1 MFEHSSRLPERA
13 LHGLDV
19 LICGGSVAGSA
30 LAYWLGRYG
39 CRPTVVEAAPARR
52 DSGFAVDFRGAAHL
66 TVLERMGI
74 LDEVRELRTGGVP
87 TTVVDGS
94 GRRLA
99 EVPIE
104 WGGGQIE
111 IMLGELTRVLH
122 EHTKDTAE
130 YIFGDPVVA
139 LSETADG
146 VRVGFKRSEPRT
158 FDLVVGAD
166 GLHSTVR
173 RTVFGPE
180 SRFVRHLGYYVAAWE
195 AANRVGIDGTALLYN
210 VPGKMIMAVPRSG
223 TTAKIDVFA
232 LFAAAALAHDRRDPH
247 RHKQILAD
255 TFGGIGW
262 RVSELLDG
270 LRDTPALYFD
280 SISRVDV
287 GTWSSGRTV
296 LLGDAAAGATLG
308 GKGTGSAMVAAYVLA
323 GELAIA
329 QGDHHKAFHEYE
341 RRLRDYVTA
350 CQEGGQASAQ
360 FLAPA
365 TAAAL
370 DARNRLLNEHSAM
383 EERLDDG
390 RETAA
395 RIELADYAGSMR
407 ANAIPRDR
415 CR

>member
-1 MFEHSSRLPERA
+1 MFDHSLRSPERA
-13 LHGLDV
+13 LRDLNV

-74 LDEVRELRTGGVP
+74 LDDVRGLQTGGVP
-87 TTVVDGS
+87 TTVVDAA

-111 IMLGELTRVLH
+111 IMLGDLTRVLH
-122 EHTKDTAE
+122 EHTRDAAE
-130 YIFGDPVVA
+130 YLFGDPVVA
-139 LSETADG
+139 LEEAEDA
-146 VRVGFKRSEPRT
+146 VRVDFRRSPSRT

-173 RTVFGPE
+173 RSVFGPE
-180 SRFVRHLGYYVAAWE
+180 SWFVSHLGYYVAAWT
-195 AANRVGIDGTALLYN
+195 AANRVGIDRTALMYN

-223 TTAKIDVFA
+223 GSATIDVYA
-232 LFAAAALAHDRRDPH
+232 LFAADPIGNDRDPF
-247 RHKQILAD
+247 RQKKILAE

-262 RVSELLDG
+262 ETTTLLDG
-270 LRDTPALYFD
+270 LAETPTLYFD

-287 GTWSSGRTV
+287 DSWSSGRTV
-296 LLGDAAAGATLG
+296 LLGDAASGATLG
-308 GKGTGSAMVAAYVLA
+308 GKGTGSAMIAAYVLA

-329 QGDHHKAFHEYE
+329 RGDHRNAFHAYE
-341 RRLRDYVTA
+341 SRLCDYLTA
-350 CQEGGQASAQ
+350 CQEGGQATAQ
-360 FLAPA
+360 FLAPP
-365 TAAAL
+365 TAEAL
-370 DARNRLLNEHSAM
+370 DARNRLLNAESAM
-383 EERLDDG
+383 DEQLEDS

-395 RIELADYAGSMR
+395 AIELADYAEAMR
-407 ANAIPRDR
+407 
-415 CR
+415 